1 MAALRRAGSGLCA
14 EPICVMK
21 SRLITPAMPLHLS
34 HDPSGTRY
42 IGLAHARCGVV
53 EAAVR
58 ARAKQGRY
66 SGRNAKAKSAT
77 GARQSRLR
85 W

>member
-1 MAALRRAGSGLCA
+1 MAALRRAGTGTCA
-14 EPICVMK
+14 EPVCVMR
-21 SRLITPAMPLHLS
+21 SRLITPDMALHLS

-58 ARAKQGRY
+58 ARAKQGRH
-66 SGRNAKAKSAT
+66 SGRNAKSRTAH
-77 GARQSRLR
+77 RQSPLK